1 MVYTCWLSALA
12 LAPVMEVVE
21 VVVVEI
27 LVGAASD
34 DDDTIL
40 EPLELKYNKLFTLFD
55 WLFLVELLL
64 DIEFRLSKL
73 NVGWWLVTVVE

>member
-1 MVYTCWLSALA
+1 
-12 LAPVMEVVE
+12 MEVVE

-55 WLFLVELLL
+55 
-64 DIEFRLSKL
+64 
-73 NVGWWLVTVVE
+73 